1 MNAADNKQN
10 DKSMSKINI
19 EAKKNS
25 SGGLTISIMNNG
37 KSIPITLH
45 KTEKIH
51 IPELIFGT
59 LLTGSNFNDEKV
71 NYKLQNI
78 CCKYR
83 NFLIF
88 ILFCCFIIPFLNN
101 YELLMIF
108 SLFLYLFFSL
118 SLPLS
123 LPLFQSRLVGGTHG
137 FGAKLTNIF
146 STNFTVETY
155 NKKKQKLYSQSWT
168 DNMFNVQAPV
178 LTKTSDLED
187 FTRIT
192 FTPDLSRFGI
202 EKETEK
208 IEKLDKSTLKN
219 GKKQT
224 DKKSEKNDV
233 IGNTI
238 EVFRRRAFDMAATLP
253 GVEIIFNNEI

>member
-78 CCKYR
+78 CGRYR
-83 NFLIF
+83 I
-88 ILFCCFIIPFLNN
+88 
-101 YELLMIF
+101 
-108 SLFLYLFFSL
+108 FLYLFCFI
-118 SLPLS
+118 PL
-123 LPLFQSRLVGGTHG
+123 LFL
-137 FGAKLTNIF
+137 F
-146 STNFTVETY
+146 
-155 NKKKQKLYSQSWT
+155 
-168 DNMFNVQAPV
+168 
-178 LTKTSDLED
+178 
-187 FTRIT
+187 
-192 FTPDLSRFGI
+192 
-202 EKETEK
+202 
-208 IEKLDKSTLKN
+208 
-219 GKKQT
+219 
-224 DKKSEKNDV
+224 
-233 IGNTI
+233 
-238 EVFRRRAFDMAATLP
+238 
-253 GVEIIFNNEI
+253 